1 MRLHSLDGDGEHA
14 VHDEDDEH
22 VVPHHHV
29 PVEVHRR
36 PLRQHHVEGTPWK
49 RRGKVESLG
58 MHPS

>member
-1 MRLHSLDGDGEHA
+1 MSGDVCLCSLDWHGEHA

-36 PLRQHHVEGTPWK
+36 PLRQNDVEGAP
-49 RRGKVESLG
+49 
-58 MHPS
+58 